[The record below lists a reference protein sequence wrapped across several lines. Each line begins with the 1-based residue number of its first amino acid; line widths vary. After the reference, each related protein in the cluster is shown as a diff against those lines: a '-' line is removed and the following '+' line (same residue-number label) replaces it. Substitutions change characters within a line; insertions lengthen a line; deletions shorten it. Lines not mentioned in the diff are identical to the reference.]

1 MKRFVSLILLFFV
14 LSVPTVSAQRF
25 LTWTVSA
32 TVRYVRRCYEQQKLE
47 SKFYGTIPGETQN
60 KEFLV
65 SARNRDEA
73 EKFGYEAASKVPG
86 GMTHFYEGLGEFE
99 GKPCHIYVFAE
110 VENLT
115 VESEPIEPIELAA
128 PEM

>member
-32 TVRYVRRCYEQQKLE
+32 TVRYVRRCYEQQKLD
-47 SKFYGTIPGETQN
+47 SQFYGTIPGDTQN

-65 SARNRDEA
+65 SARHREEA
-73 EKFGYEAASKVPG
+73 EKLGYDAASKVPG
-86 GMTHFYEGLGEFE
+86 GMTHFYEGMGEFE
-99 GKPCHIYVFAE
+99 SKPCHIYVFAE

-115 VESEPIEPIELAA
+115 VESDPIDPLATET
-128 PEM
+128 PEE

>member
-1 MKRFVSLILLFFV
+1 MKRFVSLILFFFV

-32 TVRYVRRCYEQQKLE
+32 TVRYVRRCYEQQKLD
-47 SKFYGTIPGETQN
+47 SKFYGTIPGDTQN

-65 SARNRDEA
+65 SARHREEA
-73 EKFGYEAASKVPG
+73 EKLGYDAASKVPG
-86 GMTHFYEGLGEFE
+86 GMTHFYEGMGEFE

-115 VESEPIEPIELAA
+115 VESDPIDPLAIET
-128 PEM
+128 PEE

>member
-1 MKRFVSLILLFFV
+1 MKRFVSFILLSFV
-14 LSVPTVSAQRF
+14 LFAPTASAQRF

-32 TVRYVRRCYEQQKLE
+32 TVRYVKRCYEQQKLD
-47 SKFYGTIPGETQN
+47 SKFYGTIPGDTRN
-60 KEFLV
+60 KEFLI
-65 SARNRDEA
+65 SARSREEA
-73 EKFGYEAASKVPG
+73 ERLGYEAALKVPG

-115 VESEPIEPIELAA
+115 VESDPIDPLATEA
-128 PEM
+128 PEE

>member
-1 MKRFVSLILLFFV
+1 MKRFVSFILLSFV
-14 LSVPTVSAQRF
+14 LFAPTASAQRF

-32 TVRYVRRCYEQQKLE
+32 TVRYVKRCYEQQKLD
-47 SKFYGTIPGETQN
+47 SKFYGTIPGDTKN
-60 KEFLV
+60 KEFLI
-65 SARNRDEA
+65 SARSREEA
-73 EKFGYEAASKVPG
+73 ERLGYEAALKVPG

-115 VESEPIEPIELAA
+115 VESDPIDPLATEA
-128 PEM
+128 PEE

>member
-1 MKRFVSLILLFFV
+1 MKRFVPFILLSFV
-14 LSVPTVSAQRF
+14 LFVPTVSAQRF

-32 TVRYVRRCYEQQKLE
+32 TVRYVKRCYEQQKLD
-47 SKFYGTIPGETQN
+47 SKFYGTIPGDTKN
-60 KEFLV
+60 KEFLI
-65 SARNRDEA
+65 SARSREEA
-73 EKFGYEAASKVPG
+73 ERLGYEAALKVPG

-115 VESEPIEPIELAA
+115 VESDPIDPLATEA
-128 PEM
+128 PEE